1 MGYEKTLIGPPL
13 WLSAETL
20 QAIIE
25 EASGELARNHF
36 RRLNLMG
43 GYAPS
48 PQFREIAEYM
58 QGQAEAIGLEEVRLE
73 EFPSDGERYYWA
85 FLTEPSWDA
94 REGSLWQVAPH
105 EKRLT
110 DFAMTPGALARFSRS
125 TEAEAELVYVG
136 AGMSAEDYEGKD
148 VEGKV
153 VLTTGPMGESTPTS
167 TRWAPP
173 LSRSSS
179 RRSTS

>member
-48 PQFREIAEYM
+48 PQFREIADYM
-58 QGQAEAIGLEEVRLE
+58 REQAEAIGLEEVRLE

-85 FLTEPSWDA
+85 FRTEPN
-94 REGSLWQVAPH
+94 
-105 EKRLT
+105 
-110 DFAMTPGALARFSRS
+110 LARYTS
-125 TEAEAELVYVG
+125 
-136 AGMSAEDYEGKD
+136 
-148 VEGKV
+148 
-153 VLTTGPMGESTPTS
+153 STPSTS
-167 TRWAPP
+167 NLRARTR
-173 LSRSSS
+173 SRSSS
-179 RRSTS
+179 VKDHPPFLSNGFWLCTMHCVVAGYVLGDEYEGAADKEEGLLAVSGGGVDYGGE